1 MAAPTVTIEPLSW
14 YSELDASHWHV
25 LTGSFL
31 GWIFDGYESY
41 ALVLVMTPALRQL
54 LAPADL
60 PNLSRYAGFL
70 VAITLLGW
78 AAGGVLGGIVSDYLG
93 RKRTMMVTIFLYAI
107 FTGLTAFVHTWP
119 QMAFF
124 RFLTGLGLGGEWA
137 TGATLIAESW
147 PARARAKGQGI
158 MQSAFGW
165 GSLLAAGAWY
175 YLGPLGGPSAWRL
188 LFLVGVI
195 PAFFVLY
202 IRRHVRESDRWL
214 ERHRERKLLRR
225 RRRSGAGLSS
235 EEAAAAD
242 FTVAVLFRSPQ
253 LRRLVL
259 LCMMMSLATTLGY
272 WAVSSWIPAYAE
284 SVSTAA
290 SAGDPARW
298 AALAG
303 VLYNVGAIV
312 GYLAA
317 GLLADVIGRRPLL
330 LCFFGGSL
338 LTTPLVYRWTHTPAT
353 LVAAAA
359 VNGMFTLGQFAWMA
373 IYPPELFPTALRCTA
388 VSLIFN
394 TARFISCFGPLL
406 AGFLITRLGGY
417 SATALLLSLIYLVG
431 LCAVPFLP
439 ETKGEP
445 LPE

>member
-1 MAAPTVTIEPLSW
+1 MTAE
-14 YSELDASHWHV
+14 HWHV
-25 LTGSFL
+25 LSASFL

-41 ALVLVMTPALRQL
+41 ALLLVMTPALRQL
-54 LAPADL
+54 LAPSEL
-60 PNLSRYAGFL
+60 PNLSRYAGIL

-78 AAGGVLGGIVSDYLG
+78 AVGGVLGGIVADYLG
-93 RKRTMMVTIFLYAI
+93 RKRTMMFTIFVYAI
-107 FTGLTAFVHTWP
+107 FTGLTAFVHSWP
-119 QMAFF
+119 QMALF

-137 TGATLIAESW
+137 TGATLLAESW

-165 GSLLAAGAWY
+165 GSLLAAAVWY
-175 YLGPLGGPSAWRL
+175 FLVPLGGPSAWRY

-195 PAFFVLY
+195 PAFLVLY
-202 IRRHVRESDRWL
+202 IRRHVHESEKWL
-214 ERHRERKLLRR
+214 QKHAERKQLQRQ
-225 RRRSGAGLSS
+225 RRSGVRLSS
-235 EEAAAAD
+235 EETVAAD
-242 FTVAVLFRSPQ
+242 FTVTALFRNPQ

-259 LCMMMSLATTLGY
+259 LCMVMSLGSTLGY
-272 WAVSSWIPAYAE
+272 WAVSTWIPAYVE
-284 SVSTAA
+284 SVSKGP
-290 SAGDPARW
+290 SAGDAARW

-303 VLYNVGAIV
+303 VLYNLGAIT
-312 GYLAA
+312 GYLGV

-330 LCFFGGSL
+330 VCFFGGSL
-338 LTTPLVYRWTHTPAT
+338 LTTPLVYRWAHTPQA

-359 VNGMFTLGQFAWMA
+359 VNGVFTLGQFTWMA

-394 TARFISCFGPLL
+394 TARFISCLGPLV

-417 SATALLLSLIYLVG
+417 SATALLFSLIYLVA

-439 ETKGEP
+439 ETKGQP
-445 LPE
+445 LPA